1 MDGLQATRFIRMS
14 GKEDSVSIPIIAM
27 IANAFSEDNERG
39 TEQLQLFK
47 YGGFM
52 SNGQHKN
59 GNFTSTLGFVIA
71 CVGSAVGLGNIWM
84 FPYRLGQ
91 YGGAA
96 FLIPY
101 LLFILLFGWVG
112 LSAEFAVG
120 RKARTGTIGAYGY
133 CFAARDR
140 EKTGKVLGW
149 FPLLG
154 SLGIAIGYSI
164 VLGWVLRSLAGAVTG
179 SMFETDA
186 AEYFA
191 QATGAFGSVPWH
203 FIIVAVVSVI
213 LLTGVTKGIEKVSK
227 VMMPLFFVLFVILA
241 VRVAFLP
248 GAAKGYEFLFV
259 PRWEALLKVDT
270 WVMAMGQAFFSLS
283 ITGSG
288 MIVYGAYLDDKVDIP
303 GASVRTALFDT
314 MAALL
319 SGLAIM
325 PAVFAFGIDA
335 GSGPSLIFITL
346 PGVFRQMPMGRLF
359 AAFFFLSV
367 SFAGITSLINM
378 FEAVI
383 ESWQTQFRISRF
395 LSTLLCGGITFL
407 VGVFLE
413 EESRTG
419 TWLDTVSIA
428 IVPLGAVLG
437 AVSVYYVLGYPKIRE
452 ELEKGHKGKLSDAFG
467 FTAKY
472 IYVPLTVLV
481 LILGFVYKGIG

>member
-1 MDGLQATRFIRMS
+1 
-14 GKEDSVSIPIIAM
+14 
-27 IANAFSEDNERG
+27 
-39 TEQLQLFK
+39 
-47 YGGFM
+47 M

-179 SMFETDA
+179 SLFETDA

-335 GSGPSLIFITL
+335 GSGPSL
-346 PGVFRQMPMGRLF
+346 MPMGRLF

-419 TWLDTVSIA
+419 KWLDTVSIA

-452 ELEKGHKGKLSDAFG
+452 ELEKGHKGKLSEAFG